1 MLTKLRLLYGILI
14 LTIFLLAS
22 GCAGPAQRSLPVEA
36 LDLSDP
42 VPQGY
47 VLHQLRPDLGLVLPK
62 LSDPWIVT
70 RDPTE
75 EMLEHQAEHA
85 AEDALNAG
93 RSISRAEALQQAKQH
108 FAASDD
114 LYFMNTESEAHLLFS
129 VAPLG
134 ERQPEPDAG
143 HVAQSA
149 STAAAGVTAEGWIK
163 HSEEQR
169 SIAVK
174 GARHAE
180 YFKIDYTKGSER
192 GFFTGVVGYA
202 QPYWFW
208 LYAYD
213 HRHDPGD
220 RDLLATILQTFE
232 IRTTH

>member
-1 MLTKLRLLYGILI
+1 MLLKLRILYGLLILI
-14 LTIFLLAS
+14 FFLLAS
-22 GCAGPAQRSLPVEA
+22 GCAAPAQRTVPVEA
-36 LDLSDP
+36 LDLSAP

-47 VLHQLRPDLGLVLPK
+47 VLHQLRPDLGLVLPQ

-70 RDPTE
+70 TEPTE
-75 EMLEHQAEHA
+75 EMLEHQAEH
-85 AEDALNAG
+85 EEENALIAG
-93 RSISRAEALQQAKQH
+93 RLISRAEALERAEQH

-114 LYFMNTESEAHLLFS
+114 LYFLNTESEAHLLFS
-129 VAPLG
+129 FAALG
-134 ERQPEPDAG
+134 ERQPEPAAV

-149 STAAAGVTAEGWIK
+149 SIAAAGVTAEGWTK

-169 SIAVK
+169 AIEVR

-180 YFKIDYTKGSER
+180 YFEIDYTKGGER

-208 LYAYD
+208 FYAYD
-213 HRHDPGD
+213 HRHDPRD
-220 RDLLATILQTFE
+220 RDLIATILQTFE